1 MTQIFNSDKFKK
13 KMDKL
18 SLLKSNVTPKM
29 YKDFLD
35 NTPKDTG
42 NAKRNTKLV
51 NYIITAKYMYA
62 KVLNDG
68 RRMTNKGMKG
78 STQSPDGMVKPTV
91 ARIPKWIK
99 DYIRSI

>member
-1 MTQIFNSDKFKK
+1 MAQIFNSDKFKS

-18 SLLKSNVTPKM
+18 SKLKSDVMPKAYKEFIDSTPR
-29 YKDFLD
+29 
-35 NTPKDTG
+35 DTG

-51 NYIITAKYMYA
+51 NYIIIAKYMYA

-78 STQSPDGMVKPTV
+78 STQAPEGMVKPTV
-91 ARIPKWIK
+91 AKIPKMIK
-99 DYIRSI
+99 NYIRSI